1 MNKLD
6 IYPAGDFSGTKVAN
20 RFCAGGEINEK
31 FIKSW
36 GKSVLIASARRVN
49 S

>member
-36 GKSVLIASARRVN
+36 GKKRPHCECSSR
-49 S
+49 